1 MLLWARERMHKRRKE
16 PAMAIHIVT
25 DSTACLPQA
34 YVEEHG
40 VTVVPLRVSLDGVY
54 FRDGIDMTNDEF
66 YRRLVAGAKGGSTQP
81 SPDEFASAYRA
92 ILDKDPAGD
101 IVSLHVS
108 SRLSGTLN
116 AALTGRNQLDTVH
129 VQLVDTWNV
138 GLGLGFPVMRAVE
151 LAEAGALLWQ
161 VVAEV
166 EALCLRTHTY
176 FVLDSFTYIERGG
189 RIGKAAAIAASIL
202 KIKPILTFT
211 QGATDVE
218 DRPRTKKIA
227 LKHLWAIIDKHV
239 QKGIE
244 YLGFHYGTNRAEVEG
259 FQREFTSRY
268 NLPSMLTQLGP
279 VLGNQVGPDILGV
292 IISDKKPQ

>member
-1 MLLWARERMHKRRKE
+1 
-16 PAMAIHIVT
+16 MAVHIVT
-25 DSTACLPQA
+25 DSMACLPQG

-54 FRDGIDMTNDEF
+54 FRDGIDIANDDF

-81 SPDEFASAYRA
+81 SPDEFASAYRT

-129 VQLVDTWNV
+129 VQLVDTWNA
-138 GLGLGFPVMRAVE
+138 GLGIGFPVMGAVE
-151 LAEAGALLWQ
+151 LAEAGAPLWK
-161 VVAEV
+161 VVAEA

-176 FVLDSFTYIERGG
+176 FVVGSFTYIERGG
-189 RIGKAAAIAASIL
+189 RIGKAAVIAASIL
-202 KIKPILTFT
+202 RIKPILTFT
-211 QGATDVE
+211 QGATDVV
-218 DRPRTKKIA
+218 DRPRTKKVA
-227 LKHLWAIIDKHV
+227 LEHLWTIIDKHV

-244 YLGFHYGTNRAEVEG
+244 YIGFQYGTNRAEVEG

-268 NLPSMLTQLGP
+268 NLPSILAQIEP

-292 IISDKKPQ
+292 IISEKKPQ

>member
-1 MLLWARERMHKRRKE
+1 
-16 PAMAIHIVT
+16 MAIHIVT
-25 DSTACLPQA
+25 DSMACLPQGYA
-34 YVEEHG
+34 QEHG
-40 VTVVPLRVSLDGVY
+40 VTVVPLRVSLDGEY
-54 FRDGIDMTNDEF
+54 FRDGIDIANDEF

-81 SPDEFASAYRA
+81 SPEEFASAYRT

-129 VQLVDTWNV
+129 VQLVDTWNA
-138 GLGLGFPVMRAVE
+138 GLGIGFPVMRAVE

-161 VVAEV
+161 VVAEA
-166 EALCLRTHTY
+166 EALCQRTHTY

-218 DRPRTKKIA
+218 DRPRTKKVA
-227 LKHLWAIIDKHV
+227 LEHLWAIIDKHV

-244 YLGFHYGTNRAEVEG
+244 YIGFQYGTNRAEVEG

-268 NLPSMLTQLGP
+268 NLPSILAQIEP

-292 IISDKKPQ
+292 IISEKKPQ